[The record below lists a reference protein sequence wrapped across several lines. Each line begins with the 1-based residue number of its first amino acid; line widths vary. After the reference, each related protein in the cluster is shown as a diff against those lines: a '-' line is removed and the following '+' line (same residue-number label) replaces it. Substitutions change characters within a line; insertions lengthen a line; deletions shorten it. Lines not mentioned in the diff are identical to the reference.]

1 MNCSHQWVSVGKK
14 KYCVKCG
21 VDFYHQPKPVK
32 KKKKVNTEKSVDI
45 SSTDV
50 K

>member
-1 MNCSHQWVSVGKK
+1 MACRHQWVAVGKK
-14 KYCVKCG
+14 RYCVKCG
-21 VDFYHQPKPVK
+21 VDFYNQPKPK
-32 KKKKVNTEKSVDI
+32 KKEKKVNTEKSDDI